1 MVEFFYYVRSL
12 EMKKPNKLGKV
23 KKGISDLLVKKETYE
38 NKLIQLKNQGK
49 KLEKMASIEER
60 KKRTHRLIERG
71 AILESFIED
80 ASELSGAE
88 IKALLE
94 KVFSKNNYKW
104 KIEL

>member
-38 NKLIQLKNQGK
+38 NIKNQGK

-88 IKALLE
+88 IKFIYIKACIL
-94 KVFSKNNYKW
+94 
-104 KIEL
+104 

>member
-23 KKGISDLLVKKETYE
+23 KKGI
-38 NKLIQLKNQGK
+38 
-49 KLEKMASIEER
+49 
-60 KKRTHRLIERG
+60 HRLIERG

-88 IKALLE
+88 IKAILE
-94 KVFSKNNYKW
+94 KVFSKNKYKW